1 MKLKSVFVSLVFLI
15 ASFSAAFGQSP
26 SGGSMVRPAGGS
38 ISGKVFSKDQK
49 VAMEYTNVVLY
60 RASDS
65 SMVTGSITDKKGA
78 FRFEGVRNG
87 KYYLQVHFIGF
98 NIRKIG
104 NIVISSDHKNIVLP
118 DIYLVP
124 ATATL
129 KDVEV
134 TASQSRVSYQIDKKV
149 VDVSK
154 DLTAA
159 GGTAI
164 DALQNVPSVNV
175 DLEGNVTLRGSSN
188 FTVLIDGRPSVL
200 SGSDALQQI
209 PASAIKNIEI
219 ITNPSAKYDPEGVGG
234 IINIIL
240 KEEKRK
246 GLNGMVG
253 GSVAT
258 ANQYQGNV
266 LLSYRKGKVNYT
278 LSVNGNHRPMNMH
291 SVQYNQT
298 TTNDTTLYRNSDI
311 NGVRG
316 RKGYRVKGGVDFYF
330 TEKTNLFL
338 SASLGNYGFTSNNNS
353 NISMYN
359 DPMTYQ
365 ADSNSVNNSNHGG
378 NYYSGQIDFLHKF
391 NDLGHQIEMLVFY
404 SDRLGND
411 VETQN
416 SYGTDAN
423 WNRLGYAVN
432 SIQTQ
437 TKDTSSD
444 FRFKIDYALPVGIKG
459 KFEAGGEARVGH
471 ETGQYDY
478 MNYDT
483 AAGTWSFNPAN
494 SSVIDFTRNIYAA
507 YVSFK
512 DQIDQFGYELGF
524 REEYTGRS
532 VNTNDGTGIFK
543 ISRFDYF
550 PSIYLSYKFNHN
562 YQLYTSYT
570 RRIDRPHGWDL
581 NPFPR
586 IIDAYN
592 IRVGNPK
599 LEPEYIDSY
608 ELGVQKAMGPSFISL
623 EGYYRI
629 GRNNV
634 ADILTLGN
642 NGIIYHTNANLDK
655 DYSAGVEAM
664 INLRPVKWFD
674 FNISGTVYHYRLT
687 GNVTGSSVSAKSTN
701 WNTRFTPSF
710 KLKHDFQIQFMGVY
724 RSPTVTVQG
733 SRKGFFYTNL
743 ALRKDFFRK
752 KLNVILSARDLFKTA
767 KWDMIST
774 GTGFYNHSTFQRQS
788 PIFSFSIN
796 YFINNYRQ
804 KQNRQQQNPN
814 EGEPADQNY

>member
-1 MKLKSVFVSLVFLI
+1 MKFKSLFVSLALLLGT
-15 ASFSAAFGQSP
+15 ASFAFPQSP
-26 SGGSMVRPAGGS
+26 SGGNMVRPAGGS
-38 ISGKVFSKDQK
+38 ISGRVFSKVQK
-49 VAMEYTNVVLY
+49 VPMEYTNVVLY
-60 RASDS
+60 KAADS
-65 SMVTGSITDKKGA
+65 SMVTGSITDKKGS
-78 FRFEGVRNG
+78 FRFQGLRDG

-98 NIRKIG
+98 NIKKIG
-104 NIVISSDHKNIVLP
+104 NLVISSNHKEIKLP
-118 DIYLVP
+118 DILLIP

-134 TASQSRVSYQIDKKV
+134 TARQPRVSYQIDKKV

-164 DALQNVPSVNV
+164 DALQNVPSVDV

-246 GLNGMVG
+246 GLNGMIG
-253 GSVAT
+253 GSTST
-258 ANQYQGNV
+258 AKQYQGNV
-266 LLSYRKGKVNYT
+266 LLAYRKGKVNYT
-278 LSVNGNHRPMNMH
+278 LSVNGNNRPMNMH
-291 SVQYNQT
+291 SVQHNET
-298 TTNDTTLYRNSDI
+298 TANDTTLYRNSDI
-311 NGVRG
+311 TGVRA
-316 RKGYRVKGGVDFYF
+316 RKGYRIKGGVDFF
-330 TEKTNLFL
+330 FNEKTSLFL
-338 SASLGNYGFTSNNNS
+338 AASIGSYGFGSNNS
-353 NISMYN
+353 SDIDIYN
-359 DPMTYQ
+359 NPFTFR
-365 ADSNSVNNSNHGG
+365 ADTNSVNNSDRIG
-378 NYYSGQIDFLHKF
+378 NYYSGQMDFLHKF
-391 NDLGHQIEMLVFY
+391 SDLGHQIEILVFY
-404 SDRLGND
+404 SDRKGDDL
-411 VETQN
+411 ETQN
-416 SYGTDAN
+416 SYATDAN
-423 WNRLGYAVN
+423 WIRLGTTAN
-432 SIQTQ
+432 SIQTD

-444 FRFKIDYALPVGIKG
+444 FRFKIDYALPVGVKG
-459 KFEAGGEARVGH
+459 KFEAGGEARMGH
-471 ETGQYDY
+471 QTGQYDY

-483 AAGTWSFNPAN
+483 VTGTWRFNSNN
-494 SSVIDFTRNIYAA
+494 SSVIDFTRNIYAG

-512 DQIDQFGYELGF
+512 DQIDKFGYEVGF
-524 REEYTGRS
+524 RGEYTDRS
-532 VNTNDGTGIFK
+532 VNTNDGTGTFK
-543 ISRFDYF
+543 IKRFDYF
-550 PSIYLSYKFNHN
+550 PSVYLSYKFNHN

-592 IRVGNPK
+592 VRVGNPR

-608 ELGVQKAMGPSFISL
+608 ELGMQKAIGASFISL

-664 INLRPVKWFD
+664 MNLRPVKWFD

-687 GNVTGSSVSAKSTN
+687 GNVTGSNVSAKSTN

-743 ALRKDFFRK
+743 ALRKDFLDK
-752 KLNVILSARDLFKTA
+752 KLNVIVSARDLFRTA
-767 KWDMIST
+767 KWDMISS

-788 PIFSFSIN
+788 PIITFSIN
-796 YFINNYRQ
+796 YFINNY
-804 KQNRQQQNPN
+804 KQRPNRQQQNGN
-814 EGEPADQNY
+814 ESEPDQNY

>member
-1 MKLKSVFVSLVFLI
+1 MKFKSLFAGLAILVGTISLGF
-15 ASFSAAFGQSP
+15 AQSPSQGSMEAP
-26 SGGSMVRPAGGS
+26 SGGSITGR
-38 ISGKVFSKDQK
+38 VFSKDQK

-60 RASDS
+60 RSADS
-65 SMVTGSITDKKGA
+65 SMVTGSITDKMGSFS
-78 FRFEGVRNG
+78 FRGIRNG
-87 KYYLQVHFIGF
+87 KYYLMIHFIGF
-98 NIRKIG
+98 NIKKIG
-104 NIVISSDHKNIVLP
+104 NIEISNNHKDIRVP
-118 DIYLVP
+118 DIFLMP

-134 TASQSRVSYQIDKKV
+134 TARQPRVSYQIDKKV

-209 PASAIKNIEI
+209 PASAIKSIEI

-240 KEEKRK
+240 KDERRK
-246 GLNGMVG
+246 GLNGMIG
-253 GSVAT
+253 GST
-258 ANQYQGNV
+258 STGNQYQGN
-266 LLSYRKGKVNYT
+266 LLLAYRKGKVSYS
-278 LSVNGNHRPMNMH
+278 LSVNGNNRPMNMH
-291 SVQYNQT
+291 ATLDNST
-298 TTNDTTLYRNSDI
+298 IKNDTTNYRNSDI
-311 NGVRG
+311 AGVRT
-316 RKGYRVKGGVDFYF
+316 RKGYRVKGGMDFYF

-338 SASLGNYGFTSNNNS
+338 SASVGSYGFGSNNNS
-353 NISMYN
+353 HIGIY
-359 DPMTYQ
+359 DFPQTFQ
-365 ADSNSVNNSNHGG
+365 ADSSSISNSNRIG

-404 SDRLGND
+404 SDRKGD
-411 VETQN
+411 DKETQN
-416 SYGTDAN
+416 SYATDAN
-423 WNRLGYAVN
+423 WIRQGEATN
-432 SIQTQ
+432 SIQTD

-459 KFEAGGEARVGH
+459 KFEAGGQARLGR

-478 MNYDT
+478 MNYDPVS
-483 AAGTWSFNPAN
+483 GTWSFNPDN

-512 DQIDQFGYELGF
+512 DQIDKFGYELGF
-524 REEYTGRS
+524 RGEYTDRS
-532 VNTNDGTGIFK
+532 VNTNDGSGVFK
-543 ISRFDYF
+543 IKRFDYF
-550 PSIYLSYKFNHN
+550 PSIYLSYKFTHN

-581 NPFPR
+581 NPFPI
-586 IIDAYN
+586 IIDPYN
-592 IRVGNPK
+592 VRVGNPK

-608 ELGVQKAMGPSFISL
+608 ELGMQKAIGQSFISL

-629 GRNNV
+629 GKNNV
-634 ADILTLGN
+634 TRVLTLGD
-642 NGIIYHTNANLDK
+642 NGIIYHTSANLDK
-655 DYSAGVEAM
+655 DYSLGMETM
-664 INLRPVKWFD
+664 INLRLTNWFS
-674 FNISGTVYHYRLT
+674 FNVSGTVYHYRLT
-687 GNVTGSSVSAKSTN
+687 GNVTGSDVSANSTN
-701 WNTRFTPSF
+701 WNTRFTPTF
-710 KLKHDFQIQFMGVY
+710 KLKHDFQIEFMGVY

-733 SRKGFFYTNL
+733 SRKGFFFTNL
-743 ALRKDFFRK
+743 ALRKDFFDK

-767 KWDMIST
+767 KWDMISS
-774 GTGFYNHSTFQRQS
+774 GTGFYSHSTFQRQS

-796 YFINNYRQ
+796 YFINNYKQ
-804 KQNRQQQNPN
+804 KPNRQQTPN
-814 EGEPADQNY
+814 EGEQGGDQNF